1 MKFKSTNLLSLV
13 SLAFLLTMPAN
24 GQSNAVS
31 NAGISTEQAKGISE
45 EKEPAE
51 VSLEEN
57 AEANAFAS
65 ASEFNLVEL
74 LLSDIAMIP
83 LLIMAILA
91 IAIGIERAWLFYKT
105 GSNNSELVVLLTE
118 KLKENPETGLEVG
131 KIARDKQFGVEGRIA
146 SVALQGW
153 EHGEE
158 TMKEYA
164 NAAITAE
171 RRSLSQR
178 LPILSTV
185 GNNAPFVGLLGTVI
199 GILNAFA
206 ALAQAADA
214 GPQVVMKG
222 ISHALYATAGGLAV
236 AIPAV
241 ILFNIFSTII
251 KKKMSHAEE
260 IVGIISAIRMATM
273 GKGKLPALLPGA
285 QPLNAVPAKEEL

>member
-1 MKFKSTNLLSLV
+1 MICNMKTLFNSVLLISL
-13 SLAFLLTMPAN
+13 LALPAY
-24 GQSNAVS
+24 GQDSQA
-31 NAGISTEQAKGISE
+31 ATAETGAKTEATAEGE
-45 EKEPAE
+45 EATE
-51 VSLEEN
+51 VSLEDD
-57 AEANAFAS
+57 AEANAFAA
-65 ASEFNLVEL
+65 ASEFNLIEL

-118 KLKENPETGLEVG
+118 KLKENPETGSEVG
-131 KIARDKQFGVEGRIA
+131 EIARDKQFGVEGRIA
-146 SVALQGW
+146 AVTLQGW

-164 NAAITAE
+164 HAAITAE

-206 ALAQAADA
+206 ALAEAADA

-273 GKGKLPALLPGA
+273 ERGKLKGVMPGG
-285 QPLNAVPAKEEL
+285 QPSNVSPAKEQI

>member
-1 MKFKSTNLLSLV
+1 MNRKLSL
-13 SLAFLLTMPAN
+13 FHLLVLFTALNLSPLSTLL
-24 GQSNAVS
+24 GQEA
-31 NAGISTEQAKGISE
+31 AAEQAETPVATEGEASE
-45 EKEPAE
+45 
-51 VSLEEN
+51 VTLEEQ
-57 AEANAFAS
+57 AEENAFAS
-65 ASEFNLVEL
+65 AGEFDLVEL
-74 LLSDIAMIP
+74 LMSDIAMIP

-91 IAIGIERAWLFYKT
+91 VAIGIERAWLFIKT
-105 GSNNSELVVLLTE
+105 SSNNSELVIMLTD
-118 KLKENPETGLEVG
+118 KLKENPATGSEVG
-131 KIARDKQFGVEGRIA
+131 ELARDEQYGVEGRIA
-146 SVALQGW
+146 AITLQGW

-164 NAAITAE
+164 HAAMTAE

-206 ALAQAADA
+206 ALANAADA

-241 ILFNIFSTII
+241 IFFNIFSTII

-273 GKGKLPALLPGA
+273 ESGKIKAVVPGGQPNNPA
-285 QPLNAVPAKEEL
+285 PAKEQI